1 MALHLLKVCVGIESI
16 EHLTQVQKERR
27 GRRKVNYHFTRQM
40 PQRAEEIVGSG
51 SLYWIIKGLVRVR
64 QPIVA
69 IDSVVLEEDGRYCRL
84 SLAPALVATDPQ
96 PRRPHQGWRYLTPE
110 DAPADLGKGPQGKG
124 GEAMPPELLAEL
136 RSLGLL

>member
-1 MALHLLKVCVGIESI
+1 MPLHLLKVCVGIESI

-40 PQRAEEIVGSG
+40 PQQAEEIVGSG

-84 SLAPALVATDPQ
+84 SLDPQLVATDPQ

-110 DAPADLGKGPQGKG
+110 DAPVDLGTGKKLKG
-124 GEAMPPELLAEL
+124 GGAMPPELLAEL
-136 RSLGLL
+136 RALGLL

>member
-1 MALHLLKVCVGIESI
+1 MPLHLLKVCVGIESI
-16 EHLTQVQKERR
+16 EHLTRVQKERR
-27 GRRKVNYHFTRQM
+27 GRRRVNHHFTRQM
-40 PQRAEEIVGSG
+40 PQRAGEIVGSG

-64 QPIVA
+64 QAIVA

-84 SLAPALVATDPQ
+84 SLDPQLVPTDPQ
-96 PRRPHQGWRYLTPE
+96 PRRPHQGWRYLSPE
-110 DAPADLGKGPQGKG
+110 DAPADLGKGPKRKG